1 MPPFTLELESSSHG
15 DLPHTPAPSPGKRP
29 SYCIQVRLGEFV
41 AAPLIRP
48 GGGTVTRGIAIT
60 AARSRSRALVGP
72 RAGRLGCAGVPR
84 FEVIDVPAEGPARAL
99 GSDHVARPEPGT
111 IRWIDLEAQDE
122 GTMAVLRERFELHP
136 LAVEDCLH
144 VDQRPKL
151 EEYEG
156 HLFVVA
162 HEFALPQRDCSEVE
176 IHEIHCFLAERV
188 IITIHVHPSAALA
201 EARRRVLADAT
212 HARRGPDFLLHQL
225 LDTTVDSVFPLMD
238 RISDQLEELEES
250 VLNRPGRQDLQQ
262 IFGIKHTLATMRR
275 VMSPLRDVLAVLS
288 KRDNPHVSTRATL
301 YYRDVYDHVLRL
313 GENIDLNRDL
323 LGNALDAYLSSVAN
337 KTNEIM
343 KRLTLFSAIFLPLTA
358 ITGFFGQNF
367 EDMPFKSHGYFLLML
382 TSVAIV
388 PPALVWWFRSKD
400 WW

>member
-1 MPPFTLELESSSHG
+1 M
-15 DLPHTPAPSPGKRP
+15 
-29 SYCIQVRLGEFV
+29 
-41 AAPLIRP
+41 
-48 GGGTVTRGIAIT
+48 
-60 AARSRSRALVGP
+60 
-72 RAGRLGCAGVPR
+72 PR
-84 FEVIDVPAEGPARAL
+84 FDVIDVPAEGPARPL
-99 GSDHVARPEPGT
+99 GSEHVARPEPGT
-111 IRWIDLEAQDE
+111 IRWIDLEGQDE
-122 GTMAVLRERFELHP
+122 ASMGLLRERFDLHP
-136 LAVEDCLH
+136 LAIEDCLH

-162 HEFALPQRDCSEVE
+162 HELALPQRDCSEIE
-176 IHEIHCFLAERV
+176 IHEIHCFLARDV
-188 IITIHVHPSAALA
+188 IVTVHDHPSPALA
-201 EARRRVLADAT
+201 EARRRVVADAA

-225 LDTTVDSVFPLMD
+225 LDLVVDSAFPLMD
-238 RISDQLEELEES
+238 RISDQLEELEET
-250 VLNRPGRQDLQQ
+250 VLDRPQKGDLQR

-275 VMSPLRDVLAVLS
+275 VMSPLRDVLAVVS
-288 KRDNPHVSTRATL
+288 KRDNPYVSARATL

-337 KTNEIM
+337 KTNEVM

-367 EDMPFKSHGYFLLML
+367 EDMPFRSHGWFLLML
-382 TSVAIV
+382 ASVAVV
-388 PPALVWWFRSKD
+388 PPVLVWWFRSKD